1 MSFLSTLFGKRRRRR
16 PIRAPKLIR
25 PKVRRPVRR
34 KTTTPTSLRKG
45 DAVSFRAVHGTVRG
59 HVQRLMGQLVRVRAD
74 DTGTRWEIPRN
85 IVRKSPA
92 SKASSSLD
100 IGSRVTVKDE
110 HGTIRGRVLAVYP
123 AKGLVRVE
131 DEETGN
137 RWVVERNTIRKTK
150 G

>member
-1 MSFLSTLFGKRRRRR
+1 MSFLSALFGKRKRRR
-16 PIRAPKLIR
+16 PSRTPKLIR

-59 HVQRLMGQLVRVRAD
+59 HVQRLMGEVVRVKAD

-85 IVRKSPA
+85 IVRKTA
-92 SKASSSLD
+92 ARKAAPSLAV
-100 IGSRVTVKDE
+100 GTLVTAKDE
-110 HGTIRGRVLAVYP
+110 HGTIKGRVVAVYP
-123 AKGLVRVE
+123 AKGLVRIE
-131 DEETGN
+131 DGETGN
-137 RWVVERNTIRKTK
+137 RWVVERNTIRRRK